1 MPTYPSGPSAVL
13 TPKIED
19 TDSAGPVFVYCF
31 WAFVAVFILCF
42 FIYKKLWVAAYHKE
56 NGKLRHR
63 MTVGDD
69 AAAAE
74 EPSGVVELND
84 ITVSASM
91 KEVATLAACDTTFLY
106 CIPKFTLL
114 LTLTPFLFSV

>member
-1 MPTYPSGPSAVL
+1 MPTYPQGPSAVL

-19 TDSAGPVFVYCF
+19 TDSAGPVFFYCF

-69 AAAAE
+69 GAAAGE
-74 EPSGVVELND
+74 QRSGLELNE

-91 KEVATLAACDTTFLY
+91 KEVALAACDTPFLY
-106 CIPKFTLL
+106 RIPKFTLL
-114 LTLTPFLFSV
+114 LTLTPFLSAV